1 MAFQTT
7 VINDIRSGMVG
18 EMAFDGPTRAIPALL
33 DSGAGAAN
41 NIIGRAFSYVSRAN
55 GTVAAGGAVADF
67 AGILVLPKTQSLRGT
82 VAGGPLAE
90 SLLLP
95 DGTQVELAQMGEYFV
110 ALENDGGNVN
120 DLVAY
125 DTTTGELTAE
135 PAITSVTGTIDDGTA
150 TGAGTVLTVTAVAS
164 GRLAVGQMISGAGI
178 PPGTY
183 ITALGTGTGGTGT
196 YTVSASLEIASIT
209 ITADNV
215 PAAGTEFVPAASLS
229 RLQPSPT
236 AAGQYLAVIRLNG

>member
-1 MAFQTT
+1 MTFQTT
-7 VINDIRSGMVG
+7 VINDIRSGFIGDV
-18 EMAFDGPTRAIPALL
+18 AFDGPTRAIPALL

-41 NIIGRAFSYVSRAN
+41 NIIGRAFTYVSRVN

-67 AGILVLPKTQSLRGT
+67 AGIMVLPKTQSLRGT
-82 VAGGPLAE
+82 AAGGTLAD

-95 DGTQVELAQMGEYFV
+95 DGVSVELAQMGEYFV
-110 ALENDGGNVN
+110 ALENATGNIG

-135 PAITSVTGTIDDGTA
+135 PVLTSVTATIDDGTPP
-150 TGAGTVLTVTAVAS
+150 GAGTVMTVSAVAS

-183 ITALGTGTGGTGT
+183 ITALGTGTGGVGT
-196 YTVSASLEIASIT
+196 YTVSASLETAAIT

-215 PAAGTEFVPAASLS
+215 PAAGTAFIPDATLA